1 VRFSVVH
8 VGRDWPR
15 VQNHMDV
22 RECPTCCA
30 AVPRNRQQ
38 RHALYHQEVDEMLA
52 ELAKRTGITEESV
65 EVPARWTAVVEASYE
80 AVEGPDVG

>member
-1 VRFSVVH
+1 
-8 VGRDWPR
+8 
-15 VQNHMDV
+15 MDI

-30 AVPRNRQQ
+30 AVPKNRQQ
-38 RHALYHQEVDEMLA
+38 RHALHHQEMDEMLA